1 MLYCATL
8 VNNFPPATR
17 WAGPHKREIS
27 VKGSGRST
35 DSAHRRGRR
44 FSTTQ
49 WTLVLE
55 AGDKQSPHS
64 RRALGILC
72 ERYWHPVYSYIHYRG
87 YDRGETEDLTQGFFA
102 QLLEKNYLK
111 MADRERG
118 RFRSFLL
125 ASLKNYLADQW
136 HRAQAQKR
144 GGEKSR
150 FQLDFERAESH
161 YREPAQ
167 ETTPETLFEQQWA
180 ATLLGEVL
188 DQLRDEA
195 AQNGSA
201 ERFDHLQGFLT
212 GDSTGTPHKQVAQ
225 ELGISEEAVRVS
237 IHRMRRRFGK
247 LLRDQIALTVSEPG
261 QVDNE
266 IRFLF
271 AALAR

>member
-1 MLYCATL
+1 M
-8 VNNFPPATR
+8 
-17 WAGPHKREIS
+17 
-27 VKGSGRST
+27 
-35 DSAHRRGRR
+35 
-44 FSTTQ
+44 
-49 WTLVLE
+49 
-55 AGDKQSPHS
+55 
-64 RRALGILC
+64 
-72 ERYWHPVYSYIHYRG
+72 
-87 YDRGETEDLTQGFFA
+87 
-102 QLLEKNYLK
+102 EKNYLK

-150 FQLDFERAESH
+150 FQLDFERAETH
-161 YREPAQ
+161 YQEPAQ

-180 ATLLGEVL
+180 ATVLGEVL

-195 AQNGSA
+195 ARKGSA

-247 LLRDQIALTVSEPG
+247 LLRDQIALTVAEPE

-266 IRFLF
+266 IRYLF
-271 AALAR
+271 TALAR